1 MKILYTSD
9 LHGRIGFY
17 QQLLK
22 LTKKEKVD
30 AVVIGGDILPA
41 EGYFEDPIEIQRS
54 FINNS
59 LRPFLKGFKR
69 VCPRIR
75 IYIMMGNDD
84 WAINMPLFEEMER
97 NKILH
102 LLHKRVY
109 RLKGDFFLAG
119 YGCVPPTPFFIKD
132 WERLDDMTHPPLENI
147 YLSCISTDNGISRVD
162 SMTWF
167 CGHKTIKEEF
177 EEMAQLSPPK
187 DTIYIIHTPPYGTA
201 LDMLQDE
208 THCGSRSVSG
218 FIEKY
223 QPLLTLHGHIHES
236 PRVSGKYMERIGR
249 TVSINPGQDGERL
262 QAVVFE
268 IPDILLSI
276 RHVEG

>member
-1 MKILYTSD
+1 MKILFTSD

-17 QQLLK
+17 QHLLK
-22 LTKKEKVD
+22 LAKKEKVD
-30 AVVIGGDILPA
+30 AVVIGGDILPT
-41 EGYFEDPIEIQRS
+41 EGYFEASIEIQRS
-54 FINNS
+54 FINDS
-59 LRPFLKGFKR
+59 LCPFLKGFKKA
-69 VCPRIR
+69 CPQIG

-109 RLKGDFFLAG
+109 HLKGDFFLAG

-132 WERLDDMTHPPLENI
+132 WERLDDMTHPPLENM
-147 YLSCISTDNGISRVD
+147 YLSCISTDNGISGVD
-162 SMTWF
+162 LITWF

-177 EEMAQLSPPK
+177 EEIAQLSPPK

-208 THCGSRSVSG
+208 THCGSRSVRE

-236 PRVSGKYMERIGR
+236 PKVSGKYMERIGR
-249 TVSINPGQDGERL
+249 TIAINPGQDGERL
-262 QAVVFE
+262 QAIVFE
-268 IPDILLSI
+268 IPDILLTI